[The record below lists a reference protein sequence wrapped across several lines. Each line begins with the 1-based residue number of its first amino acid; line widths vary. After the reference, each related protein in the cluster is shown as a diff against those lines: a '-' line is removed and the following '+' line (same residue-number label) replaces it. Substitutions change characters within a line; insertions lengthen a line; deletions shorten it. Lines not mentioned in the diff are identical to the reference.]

1 MKALPHAVLF
11 LAVLCSMLG
20 CKADGDKGGHVDDS
34 VPQFLSLAERPGGGW
49 VAVSVSPFDGSRDTL
64 VIDHPLTNL
73 IVMSTSHVGF
83 LDALDALDCVSGVSG
98 LDFIYTTP
106 DTMNMPSGSDPY
118 SLAVMH
124 SGSDA
129 SLREAPPIASHRSA
143 PVPPLVPRVALSSH
157 TVPYGQNHESVVNNS
172 GALSSGLASPD
183 RSHPRLVRGRGPLA
197 KRVGGAERSEESGL
211 SGPDDGSKS
220 SEPPI
225 PSDRLFSPVDVGYD
239 AAPDYEKI
247 VALKPDVV
255 LTYAVSGA
263 KSPFVTKLTQ
273 LGIKVFIVNEHLE
286 SHPLARASYIRL
298 FGALTGRMPEADSIF
313 NSVKDAYSSI
323 AGSVESAELP
333 RRKVLLNI
341 PYNDQWFVPSTDSYL
356 TSLIRDAGGD
366 VLGCEEGRAASTVMP
381 VEKAYSLSKE
391 ADCWL
396 NVGWCTTLS
405 QLLGVNPVF
414 EDMVRNIQDNALK
427 LGYGSY
433 PVIWNDNKRV
443 NAKGGNDIWQSG
455 VARPDLLLK
464 DLVTV
469 LHPDN
474 QGEAAETIYYR
485 QIN

>member
-20 CKADGDKGGHVDDS
+20 CKADGEKGGHVDDS

-83 LDALDALDCVSGVSG
+83 LDALDVLDCVSGVSG
-98 LDFIYTTP
+98 LDFIYTNP
-106 DTMNMPSGSDPY
+106 DATNMPSGSDPY
-118 SLAVMH
+118 SLAIMH

-129 SLREAPPIASHRSA
+129 SLREAPP
-143 PVPPLVPRVALSSH
+143 
-157 TVPYGQNHESVVNNS
+157 
-172 GALSSGLASPD
+172 
-183 RSHPRLVRGRGPLA
+183 LA
-197 KRVGGAERSEESGL
+197 KRVGGAERSEKSGL

-313 NSVKDAYSSI
+313 NSVKDAYSFI
-323 AGSVESAELP
+323 AGSVESTDLP